1 MEELLEAIRNPFFIV
16 YVSVLLSFCVVSGSQ
31 QLGDKVELE
40 FQAFRLQQYELN
52 GNVIGSK
59 HFRVQYEAVSLN
71 SKALRKCVVT
81 SWRDLTSRHLDVLL
95 ETTVGALLIIIPSD
109 LDALSPADKTLFMEL
124 EQKLATAR
132 TDLAVY
138 VSHSSPEANAILSDV
153 QSASGVSI
161 SATQQLINSIAANT
175 FQFTST
181 GSPSTSPLTYKPNN
195 IIGRLS
201 STERSAP
208 TIAFVAHY
216 DSHAVFPGAAVGADS
231 NGSGIVALLEL
242 LAIFRKLYEK
252 PSTRPPFNLV
262 FVWTAAGKY
271 NYQGA
276 RQFIEDFQ
284 SDNSDDNRLELA
296 ICVEAVGSPG
306 PLWMHASKQPADGSA
321 ADRLLRRLRL
331 AAPNQSVELVTKK
344 ISMNQ
349 PSAWE
354 HEKFNIKRLPAVT
367 LSRISSHDNS
377 FRKSMLDTTSRISL
391 DALEKNIRTIAEAVL
406 GHMLSLPEGGYST
419 DPRVSADT
427 SVLSRDAVDRQR
439 LAHAVRLFASRP
451 RPVADEAATVAC
463 AANLAVAV
471 GNYAKVTVSPVSMHE
486 VQIWPGTSDRLLA
499 ERVKPAVFDLIIA
512 CGVFGYLAMFYYIAS
527 RAQRALEGAMFSLRK
542 RV

>member
-1 MEELLEAIRNPFFIV
+1 MLQ
-16 YVSVLLSFCVVSGSQ
+16 VSGS

-40 FQAFRLQQYELN
+40 FQAFRLHQYELN

-71 SKALRKCVVT
+71 SKALRRCVVT
-81 SWRDLTSRHLDVLL
+81 SWRDLTGRHLDELL

-124 EQKLATAR
+124 EQKLASAR

-138 VSHSSPEANAILSDV
+138 VTHSSPEANAILSDV
-153 QSASGVSI
+153 QSASSVSK
-161 SATQQLINSIAANT
+161 SATQQLISSIAANT

-181 GSPSTSPLTYKPNN
+181 GSPSATPLTYKPNN

-201 STERSAP
+201 SSESSAP
-208 TIAFVAHY
+208 TIAFVTHY
-216 DSHAVFPGAAVGADS
+216 DSHAAFPGVAVGADS
-231 NGSGIVALLEL
+231 NGSGVVVLLEL

-271 NYQGA
+271 NYQGT

-284 SDNSDDNRLELA
+284 SDSSNDNRLELA
-296 ICVEAVGSPG
+296 ICVEAVGGTG
-306 PLWMHASKQPADGSA
+306 PLWMHVSKQPAEGSA
-321 ADRLLRRLRL
+321 AGKCLMGKTYRLLRRLRV

-367 LSRISSHDNS
+367 LSRLSSHDS
-377 FRKSMLDTTSRISL
+377 PIRKSVLDTTSRLSL

-439 LAHAVRLFASRP
+439 LAHAMRLFASRP
-451 RPVADEAATVAC
+451 RPVADEAVTVAC

-486 VQIWPGTSDRLLA
+486 VQIWPGVSDRLLA

-512 CGVFGYLAMFYYIAS
+512 CGVFGYLALFYYVTS
-527 RAQRALEGAMFSLRK
+527 RAQRTLEGAMLRLRK

>member
-1 MEELLEAIRNPFFIV
+1 
-16 YVSVLLSFCVVSGSQ
+16 VSGS

-71 SKALRKCVVT
+71 SKALRRCVVV
-81 SWRDLTSRHLDVLL
+81 SWRDLTGRNLDELM

-138 VSHSSPEANAILSDV
+138 VSHSSPEANTILSDV
-153 QSASGVSI
+153 QSASGVIHFDWIAI
-161 SATQQLINSIAANT
+161 SNSINLQAQAV
-175 FQFTST
+175 
-181 GSPSTSPLTYKPNN
+181 
-195 IIGRLS
+195 LS
-201 STERSAP
+201 SSERSAP

-231 NGSGIVALLEL
+231 NGSGVIVLLEL

-296 ICVEAVGSPG
+296 ICVEAVGSTG

-321 ADRLLRRLRL
+321 A
-331 AAPNQSVELVTKK
+331 
-344 ISMNQ
+344 
-349 PSAWE
+349 
-354 HEKFNIKRLPAVT
+354 
-367 LSRISSHDNS
+367 
-377 FRKSMLDTTSRISL
+377 
-391 DALEKNIRTIAEAVL
+391 
-406 GHMLSLPEGGYST
+406 
-419 DPRVSADT
+419 
-427 SVLSRDAVDRQR
+427 
-439 LAHAVRLFASRP
+439 
-451 RPVADEAATVAC
+451 
-463 AANLAVAV
+463 
-471 GNYAKVTVSPVSMHE
+471 
-486 VQIWPGTSDRLLA
+486 
-499 ERVKPAVFDLIIA
+499 
-512 CGVFGYLAMFYYIAS
+512 
-527 RAQRALEGAMFSLRK
+527 
-542 RV
+542 